1 MTDSTEDKIKEAARK
16 VFTQKGYAATRTR
29 DIAQEAG
36 INLALLNYYFRSK
49 EKLFELVMKE
59 RIDELFGAVIP
70 VLVNKNDNLSQKI
83 EKITEIYF
91 NLLSQNPDLPMFVLN
106 EIKNKPDNSHIS
118 KYLKELFNRA
128 ELQEVLDSV
137 PTQMQPFH
145 FLVNFIGSIVFPFV
159 ARPILITSGRVSSE
173 EYLEIIKQQKAIIP
187 QLVQNLMNIKIEK

>member
-145 FLVNFIGSIVFPFV
+145 FLVNFIDSIVFPFV